1 MEMLMNNPILS
12 RVTGPLRIYLGDL
25 TYTTL
30 SLATDA
36 FPLNVGFIAA
46 YAKKTFG
53 KEVDIRIFKYVEDLE
68 QAINAQPPDILG
80 LSNYPWNFSL
90 GLEFFRM
97 SRAVSPHTICVMG
110 GPNIPLDDQARTQFV
125 KQNPLIDFYAY
136 LEGEE
141 AFASF
146 ITRAMETGVDRE
158 KMKSSPIDGFIHR
171 MSDTEVLKGLLL
183 SRRRNLDE
191 IPSPYLT
198 GLMDKF
204 FDGKLSPMMET
215 NRGCPF
221 SCTFCHEGN
230 QLISKVNHFSIERV
244 KEELDYIAAAVERA
258 PNLISNLMFADP
270 NFAMYE
276 RDYEIVEHIEKIQ
289 QRQNWPRSIFAST
302 GKNKKERI
310 AKALRKLNGSMSM
323 WMSVQSMD
331 PSVLKEIKRDN
342 ISTSQML
349 ALAGVYQELGLPTL
363 SELILGLPG
372 DSYERHIKSLSDVME
387 AGIDIID
394 TYTCMLLNG
403 TELNSAFS
411 RATHKIGSHFRIL
424 PRDFAKLQNGRIAV
438 EIEEV
443 VSSTATMSF
452 EDYQEA
458 RKLHLMVAVVYNGG
472 GFSPLLR
479 LMRQKNISI
488 VELLQELVAGIESAP
503 TSVKEIFNSF
513 VRLTKD
519 ELWKSEEDLRAYVCS
534 DNNYD
539 KLLTEEIGINLIQ
552 THSAMSLAVMDDW
565 VNFVFQIANKM
576 LGTLSNSD
584 LEMSSM
590 FNDIKM
596 FCGARAHNIWGGDR
610 NEDNPCV
617 SLKYDIQGWIR
628 SPLSTP
634 LTEFAISHQEEFQF
648 GFSEAKKEEMAA
660 LIKRYGVTKTGI
672 GRIIIQMGRDRI
684 WREPVAQTAHLESRR
699 NGQSNQGQSSGTHG
713 QPPIESSM
721 G

>member
-1 MEMLMNNPILS
+1 MSNGNHLRPLKPLS
-12 RVTGPLRIYLGDL
+12 IYLGDL

-36 FPLNVGFIAA
+36 FPLNIGFIAA
-46 YAKKTFG
+46 YAEKVFG
-53 KEVDIRIFKYVEDLE
+53 SEIDLRLFKYVDDLE
-68 QAINAQPPDILG
+68 QALHEKTPDILG

-97 SRAVSPHTICVMG
+97 ARALSPKTICVMG
-110 GPNIPLDDQARTQFV
+110 GPNIPLEDESRTQFV
-125 KQNPLIDFYAY
+125 KRNPLIDFYAY

-141 AFASF
+141 AFA
-146 ITRAMETGVDRE
+146 TLVARAMETGLDRE
-158 KMKSSPIDGFIHR
+158 KMKSAPIDGFIHR
-171 MSDTEVLKGLLL
+171 ISDTEAMKGTML

-198 GLMDKF
+198 GHMDKF

-244 KEELDYIAAAVERA
+244 KAELDYIAAAVQRA
-258 PNLISNLMFADP
+258 PILISNLTFADP

-331 PSVLKEIKRDN
+331 PVVLQQIQRDN
-342 ISTSQML
+342 ISTSQMMSL
-349 ALAGVYQELGLPTL
+349 ASVYQELGLPTF

-372 DSYERHIKSLSDVME
+372 DSYERHIRSISDVVE
-387 AGIDIID
+387 AGIDVIEA
-394 TYTCMLLNG
+394 YSCMLLNG
-403 TELNSAFS
+403 TELNTARS

-424 PRDFAKLQNGRIAV
+424 PRDFAKLGNGRIAV

-443 VSSTATMSF
+443 VSSTSTMSF

-458 RKLHLMVAVVYNGG
+458 RKLHLMIAVVYNGG
-472 GFSPLLR
+472 GFSALLR
-479 LMRQKNISI
+479 LLRQKKVSI
-488 VELLQELVAGIESAP
+488 IGLFEKLVTEIKSAP
-503 TSVKEIFNSF
+503 ASVQAIFNSF
-513 VRLTKD
+513 VRLTKE
-519 ELWKSEEDLRAYVCS
+519 ELWESEDELRAYVYAE
-534 DNNYD
+534 NNYE
-539 KLLTEEIGINLIQ
+539 KLLKGEIGINLIQ
-552 THSAMSLAVMDDW
+552 THTAMSLAVMDDW
-565 VNFVFQIANKM
+565 VQYVFNTANEM
-576 LGTLSNSD
+576 LGDDIDNEI
-584 LEMSSM
+584 EMP
-590 FNDIKM
+590 DIFVDIQA
-596 FCGARAHNIWGGDR
+596 FCAGRVHNIWGSNR
-610 NEDNPCV
+610 NDDLP
-617 SLKYDIQGWIR
+617 SFLLRYDIANWMR

-634 LTEFAISHQEEFQF
+634 LSDCKFTSPVRYQF
-648 GFSEAKKEEMAA
+648 SFPDAKQEEMAA
-660 LIKRYGVTKTGI
+660 QIKRYGTTATGI
-672 GRIIIQMGRDRI
+672 GRIIAQMGRDRI
-684 WREPVAQTAHLESRR
+684 WREPVMLSD
-699 NGQSNQGQSSGTHG
+699 
-713 QPPIESSM
+713 QPVQCAKID
-721 G
+721 

>member
-1 MEMLMNNPILS
+1 MENSRNAQGSRPLS
-12 RVTGPLRIYLGDL
+12 IYLGDL

-36 FPLNVGFIAA
+36 FPLNIGFIAA
-46 YAKKTFG
+46 YAAKRFG
-53 KEVDIRIFKYVEDLE
+53 TEIDLRLFKYVEDLE
-68 QAINAQPPDILG
+68 DAIYERPPDILG
-80 LSNYPWNFSL
+80 LSNYPWNFNL

-97 SRAVSPHTICVMG
+97 SREVSPRTICVMG
-110 GPNIPLDDQARTQFV
+110 GPNIPLEEEARIRFI
-125 KQNPLIDFYAY
+125 KHNPLIDFYAY

-141 AFASF
+141 AFSALL
-146 ITRAMETGVDRE
+146 TRAFESNADRE

-171 MSDTEVLKGLLL
+171 ISDSEVMSGTMLA
-183 SRRRNLDE
+183 RRRDLDE

-198 GLMDKF
+198 GYMDKF

-244 KEELDYIAAAVERA
+244 KAELDYIAAAVKRA
-258 PNLISNLMFADP
+258 PNLITNLMFADP

-276 RDYEIVEHIEKIQ
+276 RDYEIVEHIEQIQ
-289 QRQNWPRSIFAST
+289 RRQNWPRSIFAST

-331 PSVLKEIKRDN
+331 PVVLQEIQRDN

-349 ALAGVYQELGLPTL
+349 ALATVYQELGLPTL

-372 DSYERHIKSLSDVME
+372 DSYERHVRSLSDVVE

-403 TELNSAFS
+403 TKLNSEFS
-411 RATHKIGSHFRIL
+411 RATYKIGSHFRIL
-424 PRDFAKLQNGRIAV
+424 PRDFAKLRNGRIAV

-443 VSSTATMSF
+443 VSSTNTMSF
-452 EDYQEA
+452 EDYVEA

-479 LMRQKNISI
+479 FLRQQRVPII
-488 VELLQELVAGIESAP
+488 GLLQHLVARIQSAP
-503 TSVKEIFNSF
+503 ASLQAIFNSF
-513 VRLTKD
+513 VRLTKE
-519 ELWKSEEDLRAYVCS
+519 ELWDSEEELRAYVRA

-539 KLLTEEIGINLIQ
+539 KLLKGEIGINLIQ
-552 THSAMSLAVMDDW
+552 THTAMSLAVMDDW
-565 VNFVFQIANKM
+565 VKYVFQAAEELLDLHNDDDGEKSAIFANVKA
-576 LGTLSNSD
+576 
-584 LEMSSM
+584 
-590 FNDIKM
+590 
-596 FCGARAHNIWGGDR
+596 FCMGRTHNIWGNDR
-610 NEDNPCV
+610 DEDNPRMV
-617 SLKYDIQGWIR
+617 LHYDVAGWMR
-628 SPLSTP
+628 SPLSMSLNELRFTAP
-634 LTEFAISHQEEFQF
+634 VVHEF
-648 GFSEAKKEEMAA
+648 GFSEAKREEMRS
-660 LIKRYGVTKTGI
+660 LISRYGTTPTGV
-672 GRIIIQMGRDRI
+672 GRIIIQMGRNRI
-684 WREPVAQTAHLESRR
+684 WREHQTVSDTAIPARVDDGS
-699 NGQSNQGQSSGTHG
+699 QSTDGGNLQ
-713 QPPIESSM
+713 IN
-721 G
+721 